1 MNLGNIKK
9 IIGKEILA
17 LSRNKRILFGL
28 LAPLVLMPVLFY
40 GYTQFTEITSRES
53 ESSISNVTVIGYLPD
68 MVVDSINGLEQLRIT
83 YGEIASNNMDS
94 IEADLIISYE
104 FKEGVHEFVMTYD
117 SGRASGMRASNR
129 VLPLLETFQETQQI
143 EFLNEKGIPA
153 IVLHPV
159 DIEMTDLASEK
170 ELTGYSMASIVPM
183 MLTLFAILSV
193 LNFAVELTTAEKEM
207 GTLESLFSIPI
218 RKSELV
224 TAKLIACILF
234 GVISMVISLSALVFI
249 MPRLMSIDQM
259 GLNFDAFTTFT
270 LFLTLLPLILIGAG
284 FSIGVGLF
292 ASSYKESGAYMTPLI
307 FAFMIPAYIGITPGL
322 EINPILSII
331 PVLNSTLL
339 IKSVLMDNLSL
350 TMFVMTFTTNAL
362 LSVIGLTFMFKVF
375 GTERILF
382 GSDKSTSF
390 RLDRKLIQP
399 KSFIEVEDVLMSL
412 SFIVILY
419 IYIGTIISSNTD
431 FVQGTL
437 IIQYMVFGL
446 SPIAI
451 LWYLKAS
458 LKDSLGIKATSIT
471 GLFGGFWVWLAA
483 FSLVVIYQ
491 LLITPYI
498 SQAPT
503 LIELEEQMKT
513 LSPLRLFLI
522 IALTPGVC
530 EEILFRGFA
539 LRPLEKKLGPKW
551 AILIT
556 SLAFAI
562 VHLDFIRLIPTFIL
576 GVAFGFIAV
585 KTRSIFPSIIL
596 HTLNN
601 SVALFLPNDGL
612 ITYMDIIPLLI
623 ISLTVV
629 LITFRTKSDA
639 LNQKTP

>member
-1 MNLGNIKK
+1 MNFSHIKK

-17 LSRNKRILFGL
+17 LSRNKRILIGL
-28 LAPLVLMPVLFY
+28 FAPLVLMPVLFY

-53 ESSISNVTVIGYLPD
+53 ESSISNVVVMGKLPD
-68 MVVDSINGLEQLRIT
+68 AVDYTISMHEQLNVT
-83 YGEIASNNMDS
+83 YEELSNDASGH
-94 IEADLIISYE
+94 IEADLILSYK
-104 FKEGVHEFVMTYD
+104 FKEGIHEFVMTYD
-117 SGRASGMRASNR
+117 SGRAAGMRASNR
-129 VLPLLETFQETQQI
+129 VLPLVEAFQETQQL
-143 EFLNEKGIPA
+143 EYLNEKGIPA
-153 IVLHPV
+153 IALHPV
-159 DIEMTDLASEK
+159 DFDMVDLASEK

-234 GVISMVISLSALVFI
+234 GLTSMIISLSALVFI
-249 MPRLMSIDQM
+249 MPRLMDINQM
-259 GLNFDAFTTFT
+259 GLSLDLFTTIA
-270 LFLTLLPLILIGAG
+270 LFLTLLPLILISAG

-322 EINPILSII
+322 EINSVLSII

-350 TMFVMTFTTNAL
+350 TLFVMTFTTNAL

-390 RLDRKLIQP
+390 RLSRKSIRRKL
-399 KSFIEVEDVLMSL
+399 FIEVEDVMMSL
-412 SFIVILY
+412 SFIVIIY

-431 FVQGTL
+431 FIQGTL
-437 IIQYMVFGL
+437 MIQYMVFGL

-458 LKDSLGIKATSIT
+458 LKDSLGIKAPSIV
-471 GLFGGFWVWLAA
+471 GLFGGFWVWIAA
-483 FSLVVIYQ
+483 FSLVIIYQ
-491 LLITPYI
+491 LMITPYI

-503 LIELEEQMKT
+503 LIELEEQMKA
-513 LSPLRLFLI
+513 LSPVRLFLI
-522 IALTPGVC
+522 IALTPGIC

-539 LRPLEKKLGPKW
+539 LRPLEKTLGPKW
-551 AILIT
+551 AILVT

-576 GVAFGFIAV
+576 GVAFGFVAV

-601 SVALFLPNDGL
+601 SVALLFPYDKFF
-612 ITYMDIIPLLI
+612 TYSYMIPVFI
-623 ISLTVV
+623 ISIFVIF
-629 LITFRTKSDA
+629 LIFRKRTSFSDD
-639 LNQKTP
+639 

>member
-1 MNLGNIKK
+1 MNFSNIRK

-17 LSRNKRILFGL
+17 LSRNKRVLFGL
-28 LAPLVLMPVLFY
+28 LAPLILMPVLFY
-40 GYTQFTEITSRES
+40 GYNQFTEITSRES
-53 ESSISNVTVIGYLPD
+53 ESSISHVVVIGNLPQT
-68 MVVDSINGLEQLRIT
+68 VRDSLSEHQQLDI
-83 YGEIASNNMDS
+83 SNEPIKSDELDS
-94 IEADLIISYE
+94 VESDLILSYE
-104 FKEGVHEFVMTYD
+104 FKEGVHDFVLTYD
-117 SGRASGMRASNR
+117 SGRAAGMRASNR
-129 VLPLLETFQETQQI
+129 VLPLIETFQETQQL
-143 EFLNEKGIPA
+143 EFLNEKGIA
-153 IVLHPV
+153 GIVLHPV
-159 DIEMTDLASEK
+159 EIDMKDSASEK
-170 ELTGYSMASIVPM
+170 ELSGYSMASIVPM

-218 RKSELV
+218 RKAELV

-234 GVISMVISLSALVFI
+234 GVTSMSISLSALVFI
-249 MPRLMSIDQM
+249 IPRLMDVNQM
-259 GLNFDAFTTFT
+259 GLSLDLFSTFT

-382 GSDKSTSF
+382 GSDSSTSF
-390 RLDRKLIQP
+390 RLNRKSILR
-399 KSFIEVEDVLMSL
+399 KTFIEVEDVLMSL
-412 SFIVILY
+412 SFIVIIY
-419 IYIGTIISSNTD
+419 IYVGTIISSNTD
-431 FVQGTL
+431 FIQGTL

-458 LKDSLGIKATSIT
+458 IKDSLGIKAPSIT
-471 GLFGGFWVWLAA
+471 GLFGGFWVWIAA
-483 FSLVVIYQ
+483 FSLVIIYQ
-491 LLITPYI
+491 LMITPYV

-503 LIELEEQMKT
+503 LVELEQQMKA

-551 AILIT
+551 AVLIT

-576 GVAFGFIAV
+576 GVAFGFVAV

-601 SVALFLPNDGL
+601 SVAILFPYDKFL
-612 ITYMDIIPLLI
+612 TYGYMIPVFI
-623 ISLTVV
+623 ISLLVV
-629 LITFRTKSDA
+629 FIIFR
-639 LNQKTP
+639 NQPR